1 MGKDLGR
8 LRRAGWVGVWFAGM
22 ALAGLQ
28 GAAAQSITGPGVTGL
43 TVFGDSY
50 ADTGNIV
57 RLTGRPLPAPYV
69 NGRYSNGANFVDGL
83 QAIYGLPSTTVTNFA
98 VGGAQTGTGNV
109 GSPLLPGL
117 TQEVA
122 TFLASAQRLGPGN
135 LVAINI
141 GGNDGIGA
149 TVAGLTPTQAP
160 FLGQVTAANA
170 VGSVGQLVG
179 AGART
184 IVFNGFTTLNGLPRV
199 AASGNAAAG
208 DLFARSY
215 FDGLQAGLAPYAAA
229 GTRIFLL
236 DNGQIFQRIIADP
249 GRYGFANA
257 MAPCAVVVACI
268 TAPKAVQNTFLSLDG
283 VHLTEGGYLVL
294 SRYMANAV
302 AAPNG
307 IAAQAELGQIGTTS
321 FAASLLQRL
330 DAYRLFGPGEATAA
344 LGASG
349 VAPLG
354 APASPRIASPL
365 IIWGQGGYAGG
376 SRASRGF
383 ATGYDYDS
391 PSGTIGLEATP
402 APGVRFGFAFN
413 YANPHA
419 SLRGGA
425 GSIDIDS
432 YGFAA
437 YGSFTGTSLFADAA
451 LAYGRHDYA
460 VTRPG
465 VIDPL
470 NGATSGDSVA
480 VAAKAGY
487 LFDTFG
493 PVRLGPIV
501 GLTYATTRVG
511 AYTERGDPVLT
522 QSVGATGLDSL
533 VGRAGLQLRAA
544 PVSVVGLPVRTFV
557 NVTAEHEFFDGSR
570 TLATSLTSTPLLPI
584 LTPLGRGARGTYG
597 LVEAGLSA
605 DVTPGVSLTL
615 TGGTT
620 FARTGGDGY
629 AVNGGLTMRF

>member
-1 MGKDLGR
+1 MGKDFGR
-8 LRRAGWVGVWFAGM
+8 LRRTGLIAAWLAGT
-22 ALAGLQ
+22 ALAGVE
-28 GAAAQSITGPGVTGL
+28 GASAQGVTGL

-50 ADTGNIV
+50 ADSGNVV
-57 RLTGRPLPAPYV
+57 RLTGRPLGFPYV

-83 QAIYGLPSTTVTNFA
+83 QAIYGLPDAAVTNYA

-109 GSPLLPGL
+109 GSALLPGL

-122 TFLASAQRLGPGN
+122 AFLARGQRLGAGD

-149 TVAGLTPTQAP
+149 ALSGLTAAQAP
-160 FLGQVTAANA
+160 LLGRISAANA

-179 AGART
+179 AGAQT
-184 IVFNGFTTLNGLPRV
+184 IVYNGFTTLNGLPRV
-199 AASGNAAAG
+199 TASGNAPAA
-208 DLFARSY
+208 DLFARTY
-215 FDGLQAGLAPYAAA
+215 FDGLQAGLAPYSAA

-249 GRYGFANA
+249 GRYGFTNTTT
-257 MAPCAVVVACI
+257 PCALVAACI
-268 TAPKAVQNTFLSLDG
+268 GAPKAVQNTFLSLDG

-294 SRYMANAV
+294 SRYMANAL

-321 FAASLLQRL
+321 FAGALLQRL
-330 DAYRLFGPGEATAA
+330 DAYRLFAPAPSATTGA
-344 LGASG
+344 LGTTG

-354 APASPRIASPL
+354 APASPL
-365 IIWGQGGYAGG
+365 IVWGQGGYAGG

-402 APGVRFGFAFN
+402 MPGMRFGFAFN

-425 GSIDIDS
+425 GAIDVDS

-437 YGSFTGTSLFADAA
+437 YGSFTGTNLFADAV

-465 VIDPL
+465 VVDPL
-470 NGATSGDSVA
+470 NGATGGDSVA

-522 QSVGATGLDSL
+522 QSVGATGLESL
-533 VGRAGLQLRAA
+533 VGRAGVQVRAA
-544 PVSVVGLPVRTFV
+544 PFPLVGLPVRAFV
-557 NVTAEHEFFDGSR
+557 NVTAEHEFLDSGR
-570 TLATSLTSTPLLPI
+570 TLTTSFTSTPLLPI

-597 LVEAGLSA
+597 LVEAGLAA

>member
-1 MGKDLGR
+1 MQTGFGR
-8 LRRAGWVGVWFAGM
+8 LRRARIVAAWLAGT
-22 ALAGLQ
+22 ALAGIQ
-28 GAAAQSITGPGVTGL
+28 GAAAQGVTGL

-57 RLTGRPLPAPYV
+57 RLTGRPLPAPYL

-83 QAIYGLPSTTVTNFA
+83 QAIYGLSDGAVANYA
-98 VGGAQTGTGNV
+98 VGGAQTGTSNV
-109 GSPLLPGL
+109 SSPLLPGL

-122 TFLASAQRLGPGN
+122 ALLASGQRLGPGN

-149 TVAGLTPTQAP
+149 ALSGLTSAQAP
-160 FLGQVTAANA
+160 FLGRSSAANA

-179 AGART
+179 AGAST

-199 AASGNAAAG
+199 AGSGNAAAA
-208 DLFARSY
+208 DLFARTY

-249 GRYGFANA
+249 GRYGFVNA
-257 MAPCAVVVACI
+257 TAACALVPSCI
-268 TAPKAVQNTFLSLDG
+268 GAPKAVQNTYLSLDG

-321 FAASLLQRL
+321 FAGALLQRL
-330 DAYRLFGPGEATAA
+330 DAYRLFAPAPGEATGA
-344 LGASG
+344 LGATG

-354 APASPRIASPL
+354 APASPL
-365 IIWGQGGYAGG
+365 IVWGQGGYAGG
-376 SRASRGF
+376 SRATRGF

-391 PSGTIGLEATP
+391 PSGTIGIEATP

-419 SLRGGA
+419 SLRGG
-425 GSIDIDS
+425 GGTIDVDS

-437 YGSFTGTSLFADAA
+437 YGSFTGTNLFADAV

-470 NGATSGDSVA
+470 SAAAGGDSVA

-522 QSVGATGLDSL
+522 QSVGATGLESL
-533 VGRAGLQLRAA
+533 VGRAGMQLRAA
-544 PVSVVGLPVRTFV
+544 PFSLVGLPVRAFV
-557 NVTAEHEFFDGSR
+557 NVTAEHEFLDGGR
-570 TLATSLTSTPLLPI
+570 TLVTSLTSTPLLPI

-629 AVNGGLTMRF
+629 AVNGGLTLRF

>member
-1 MGKDLGR
+1 MGNGFGR
-8 LRRAGWVGVWFAGM
+8 RHRAGM
-22 ALAGLQ
+22 AAAWLAGTILAGLQ
-28 GAAAQSITGPGVTGL
+28 GAAAQGVTGL

-50 ADTGNIV
+50 ADTGNVV
-57 RLTGRPLPAPYV
+57 RLTGRPLGFPYV

-83 QAIYGLPSTTVTNFA
+83 QALYGLPDAAVTNYA

-122 TFLASAQRLGPGN
+122 AFLASGQRPGPGT

-141 GGNDGIGA
+141 GGNDGIAA
-149 TVAGLTPTQAP
+149 TLSGLTQAQAP
-160 FLGQVTAANA
+160 LLGRASAANA

-249 GRYGFANA
+249 GRYGFANTST
-257 MAPCAVVVACI
+257 PCALVASCI
-268 TAPKAVQNTFLSLDG
+268 DAPKAVQNTFLSLDG

-321 FAASLLQRL
+321 FAGALLQRL
-330 DAYRLFGPGEATAA
+330 DAYRLFAPAPGEATGA
-344 LGASG
+344 LGATG

-354 APASPRIASPL
+354 APASPL
-365 IIWGQGGYAGG
+365 IVWGQGGYAGG
-376 SRASRGF
+376 SRATRGF

-402 APGVRFGFAFN
+402 MPGVRFGFAFN

-419 SLRGGA
+419 NLRGGA

-437 YGSFTGTSLFADAA
+437 YGSFTGTNLFADAV

-465 VIDPL
+465 VVDPL
-470 NGATSGDSVA
+470 DGAAGGDSVA

-487 LFDTFG
+487 LFDTLG

-522 QSVGATGLDSL
+522 QRVGATGIESL

-544 PVSVVGLPVRTFV
+544 PFGFAGLPVRAFV
-557 NVTAEHEFFDGSR
+557 NVTAEHEFLDGGR
-570 TLATSLTSTPLLPI
+570 TLVTSLTSTPLLPI
-584 LTPLGRGARGTYG
+584 LTPLGRAARGTYG

>member
-1 MGKDLGR
+1 MGNGFGR
-8 LRRAGWVGVWFAGM
+8 LRRAGWIGAWLAGT
-22 ALAGLQ
+22 ALAGVQ
-28 GAAAQSITGPGVTGL
+28 GAAAQAVTGL

-83 QAIYGLPSTTVTNFA
+83 QAIYGLPSDAVTNYA

-109 GSPLLPGL
+109 SSPLLPGL

-122 TFLASAQRLGPGN
+122 AFLASGQRLGPGN

-141 GGNDGIGA
+141 GGNDGIAA
-149 TVAGLTPTQAP
+149 TLSGLTPAQAP
-160 FLGQVTAANA
+160 FLGRASAANA
-170 VGSVGQLVG
+170 VGSVGRLVG
-179 AGART
+179 AGAQT

-215 FDGLQAGLAPYAAA
+215 FDGLQAGLAPFAAA

-249 GRYGFANA
+249 GRYGFTNA
-257 MAPCAVVVACI
+257 TAPCALVAACL

-321 FAASLLQRL
+321 FAGALLQRL
-330 DAYRLFGPGEATAA
+330 DAYRLFAPGATTGA
-344 LGASG
+344 LAGSG

-354 APASPRIASPL
+354 ASPL
-365 IIWGQGGYAGG
+365 IVWGQGGYAGG
-376 SRASRGF
+376 SRATRGF

-402 APGVRFGFAFN
+402 MPGMRFGLAFN

-419 SLRGGA
+419 NLRGGA

-437 YGSFTGTSLFADAA
+437 YGSFTGQNLFADAV

-470 NGATSGDSVA
+470 NGATGGDSVA

-522 QSVGATGLDSL
+522 QSVGATGLESL
-533 VGRAGLQLRAA
+533 VGRAGVQVRAA
-544 PVSVVGLPVRTFV
+544 PFSLVGLPVRAFV
-557 NVTAEHEFFDGSR
+557 TITAEHEFLDGGR
-570 TLATSLTSTPLLPI
+570 TLVTSLTSTPLLPI
-584 LTPLGRGARGTYG
+584 LTPLGRGARSTYG

>member
-1 MGKDLGR
+1 MTTGFGR
-8 LRRAGWVGVWFAGM
+8 LRRAGMAALLLAGT
-22 ALAGLQ
+22 ALADAQ
-28 GAAAQSITGPGVTGL
+28 GAAAQAVTGL

-50 ADTGNIV
+50 ADTGNVV
-57 RLTGRPLPAPYV
+57 RLTGRPLGFPYV

-83 QAIYGLPSTTVTNFA
+83 QAIYGLPASSVANYA

-109 GSPLLPGL
+109 GSGLLPGL

-122 TFLASAQRLGPGN
+122 AFLASGQRLGPGN

-141 GGNDGIGA
+141 GGNDGIAA
-149 TVAGLTPTQAP
+149 TLSGLTPAQAP
-160 FLGQVTAANA
+160 LLGRTSAANA

-208 DLFARSY
+208 DLFARTY
-215 FDGLQAGLAPYAAA
+215 FDGLQAGLAPYATA
-229 GTRIFLL
+229 GTRIVLL
-236 DNGQIFQRIIADP
+236 DNGQIFQRIIAEP
-249 GRYGFANA
+249 GRYGFANTST
-257 MAPCAVVVACI
+257 PCALVAACA
-268 TAPKAVQNTFLSLDG
+268 TAPKAVQNTYLSLDG

-294 SRYMANAV
+294 SRYMANAL

-307 IAAQAELGQIGTTS
+307 IAAQAELGQIGTTG
-321 FAASLLQRL
+321 FAGALLQRL
-330 DAYRLFGPGEATAA
+330 DAYRLFAPLPGEATGT
-344 LGASG
+344 LSTTG

-354 APASPRIASPL
+354 AGPSPL
-365 IIWGQGGYAGG
+365 IVWGQGGYAGG
-376 SRASRGF
+376 SRATRGF

-391 PSGTIGLEATP
+391 PSGTIGIEATP
-402 APGVRFGFAFN
+402 TPGVRFGVAFN

-419 SLRGGA
+419 NLRGGA
-425 GSIDIDS
+425 GAIDVDS

-437 YGSFTGTSLFADAA
+437 YGSFTGTNLFADAV

-470 NGATSGDSVA
+470 NGATGGDSVA

-501 GLTYATTRVG
+501 GLTYAATRVG

-522 QSVGATGLDSL
+522 QAVGATGIESL

-544 PVSVVGLPVRTFV
+544 PFSLVGLPVRAFV
-557 NVTAEHEFFDGSR
+557 NVTAEHEFLDGGR
-570 TLATSLTSTPLLPI
+570 TLVTSLTSTPLLPI

-615 TGGTT
+615 TGGAT